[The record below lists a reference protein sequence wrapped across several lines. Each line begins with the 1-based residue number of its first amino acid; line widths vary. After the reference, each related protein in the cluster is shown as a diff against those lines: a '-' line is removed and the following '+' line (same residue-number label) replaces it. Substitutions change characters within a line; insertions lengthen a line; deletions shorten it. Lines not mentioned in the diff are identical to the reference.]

1 MIDSLEISFEEKSE
15 RADREFLADNI
26 DKFNRSR
33 IGYDDY
39 KPLNYFLRDE
49 NGVIVGGL
57 LAETLWQWLHIDIL
71 WLEEKYRNQ
80 GLGRKLMLAAEQKAI
95 ERGCR
100 FAFLDTWEFQAKEF
114 YLKLGYEVFGELP
127 NFPHGFSRY
136 YLKKTLQ

>member
-1 MIDSLEISFEEKSE
+1 MIDSLKISFEKKSE

-26 DKFNRSR
+26 DKFNCSR
-33 IGYDDY
+33 VGYDDY
-39 KPLNYFLRDE
+39 KPLNHFLRDE

-95 ERGCR
+95 ERGCQ

-127 NFPHGFSRY
+127 NFPNSHSRY
-136 YLKKTLQ
+136 FLKKTLQ